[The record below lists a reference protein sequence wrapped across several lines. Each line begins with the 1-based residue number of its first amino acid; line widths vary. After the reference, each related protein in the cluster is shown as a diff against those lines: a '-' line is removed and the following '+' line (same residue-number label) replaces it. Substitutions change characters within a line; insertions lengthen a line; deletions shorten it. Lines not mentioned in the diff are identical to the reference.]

1 MALASGEVGMPQ
13 TLDHRENRRE
23 SNLSCRDAQEFR
35 PQFGER
41 KKDVAKGTD
50 KMVIFALLIA
60 RLWFESDGNM
70 SPHRVVTAKY
80 ELKI

>member
-1 MALASGEVGMPQ
+1 M
-13 TLDHRENRRE
+13 
-23 SNLSCRDAQEFR
+23 
-35 PQFGER
+35 
-41 KKDVAKGTD
+41 AKGTD

-60 RLWFESDGNM
+60 RLWFVSDGKM